1 MSKLLRRKT
10 KGEINYFLAIGI
22 VAVALIVLGWP
33 LIKSVTKTLFTQ
45 VQTWF
50 STNGAA
56 IFTGTAT
63 QTSP

>member
-22 VAVALIVLGWP
+22 VAVALIVFGWP
-33 LIKSVTKTLFTQ
+33 VIKSVTDTLFKK

-50 STNGAA
+50 TSAGNG
-56 IFTGTAT
+56 IFTGTVN
-63 QTSP
+63 QTP